1 MGLASSMKIA
11 HVVLVAACVMDC
23 FIQIRCYNAQAVKL
37 IDLSDSSNNSN
48 GFNQNHIEGVCGVS
62 AIRQMGPMGS
72 VVKQRHVAFYQNFSA
87 TKLSNSVAAKQTVNK
102 KSVIQSQEIAR

>member
-1 MGLASSMKIA
+1 MSVGLASSMKIEQ
-11 HVVLVAACVMDC
+11 VVLVAGCVMDC

-62 AIRQMGPMGS
+62 PIRRMGSMRS
-72 VVKQRHVAFYQNFSA
+72 VVKQRRVAF
-87 TKLSNSVAAKQTVNK
+87 
-102 KSVIQSQEIAR
+102 